1 MTTKTAPAL
10 FLGHGSPRNAL
21 LDNMFTQ
28 AWRTLG
34 ERIGRPA
41 AILCISAH
49 WETKGTLI
57 TAAEAPRT
65 IHDFY
70 NFPQP
75 LYDLT
80 YPAPGS
86 PALAKRIEAMLAPH
100 ARADLDSWGLDHGTW
115 CVLRFLYP
123 DADVPVVQLSMD
135 LRQSFAGHF
144 AIGRALTALRDE
156 GVMILGSG
164 NIVHN
169 LRLPLGPDAP
179 TPDGARRFDAGVTR
193 AILAGE
199 RDSLA
204 DPAAIDPEWRLSVP
218 EPDHY
223 LPLLYVLGAAREDDR
238 VEVPVSQV
246 QGGIAMTSFAFGL
259 PPA

>member
-1 MTTKTAPAL
+1 MNAQTAPAL
-10 FLGHGSPRNAL
+10 FLGHGSPMNAL
-21 LDNMFTQ
+21 SDNDFTR
-28 AWRTLG
+28 AWRALG
-34 ERIGRPA
+34 ERISKPA

-70 NFPQP
+70 NFPQA
-75 LYDLT
+75 LYDIT

-86 PALAKRIEAMLAPH
+86 PTLAKRIEAMLAPH
-100 ARADLDSWGLDHGTW
+100 ARADLDGWGLDHGAW
-115 CVLRFLYP
+115 SVLRFLYP

-135 LRQSFAGHF
+135 IRRSPAEHL

-169 LRLPLGPDAP
+169 LRVPFGPDAP
-179 TPDGARRFDAGVTR
+179 TPDWAHRFDAGVTR

-199 RDSLA
+199 RDTLA
-204 DPAAIDPEWRLSVP
+204 DPGAIDPEWRLSMP
-218 EPDHY
+218 EMEHY
-223 LPLLYVLGAAREDDR
+223 LPLLYVLGAAGTDDA

-246 QGGIAMTSFAFGL
+246 KGGIAMTSFAFGL